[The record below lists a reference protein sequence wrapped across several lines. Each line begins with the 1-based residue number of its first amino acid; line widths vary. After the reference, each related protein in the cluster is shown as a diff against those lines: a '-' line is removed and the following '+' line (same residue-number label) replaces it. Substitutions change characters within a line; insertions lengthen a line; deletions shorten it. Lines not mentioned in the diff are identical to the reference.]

1 MKTIGKKLLSVCL
14 AAAMLTGLAAPALAA
29 DTSVTNGS
37 SRSITFLDIGSTTL
51 ETDEATF
58 YKKAI
63 TSNDFLKDWAS
74 LAYNVFRSQRDSYW
88 DHAGDG
94 WDADY
99 GANGNYIDLVDYLL
113 NAKPRHI
120 EETGLA
126 KENVAGYVSSG
137 LAVANSLK
145 EVQQRAANDIA
156 GLPNRKLT
164 GEDFLARHPMDALT
178 DTNQLVLYSTVS
190 TFDRYG
196 RTEQIGYDSFTIAFY
211 DFQLHVLSDD
221 QKLSGTVSTDT
232 TTSEDGLITLFENQD
247 RSDTTQSATLANSV
261 TESLSSSITNSEN
274 YTFGESLGVNASVTQ
289 KIPGTPEV
297 GLSITETLSYGQAMS
312 TAYSDTESYSE
323 TTNKSSTVTATVPAH
338 TKTSAIQT
346 RATTKATTTFNCPV
360 GVTYRVAIFSMCGT
374 CYDDNAAV
382 QQFNTAG
389 YEQRSFVTLFG
400 GSTDASDAGE
410 SLYLRADKHLGDTSY
425 DTTYGC
431 TRGTNDDGEVWCTAL
446 DWSTIVGYGAPS
458 SSESGLKGG
467 STLIAALDS
476 RYPKSDTG
484 ASMSVVSDSI
494 STVQGEAM
502 PILPIGSVYI
512 PWQLD
517 NNWSLDR
524 TFELALGE
532 TLPISSYRVK
542 ANDTDNVPYYGFIP
556 TLGTWKIVD
565 STGKEA
571 TSSVAKMVYD
581 SVTGSQT
588 LEATAEG
595 VTYVKYFI
603 PENHYYTY
611 DGTPSTNDS
620 ISSPAYKVVVSNE
633 SRAPFE
639 GTLTLTGSI
648 QATVKE
654 TMNLNAA
661 EGLSLTA
668 ITTDGETVTPVV
680 SWEAQEADGI
690 TVGVDGAMTVTKAG
704 TFHIRAV
711 MDGVCSDWVEVVATE
726 ASTDLI
732 QYTCYHPFTDVL
744 HGSWFE
750 PAVEFVYQNRV
761 MDGGK
766 ANLFQP
772 AAQVTRAQ
780 VAQVLYNLEGPSLQ
794 AAENPFADVSDSAWY
809 AKAVTWAAENGLT
822 TGVKADRF
830 QPNAPVTREQLV
842 TFLCRYADWKGLD
855 LSAGT
860 MDLSRYQDAGQV
872 SGWARDYVLQALK
885 AGLIQ
890 GKSDTKLVPQGTAT
904 RAELAQI
911 CVNLLD
917 R

>member
-1 MKTIGKKLLSVCL
+1 MKTIGKKLLAVCL
-14 AAAMLTGLAAPALAA
+14 AATMLTGLAAPALAA
-29 DTSVTNGS
+29 DTNITNGS
-37 SRSITFLDIGSTTL
+37 NRSITFLDIGSTTL

-63 TSNDFLKDWAS
+63 NSNDFLKDWAS

-113 NAKPRHI
+113 VAKPRHI
-120 EETGLA
+120 EETGLV

-137 LAVANSLK
+137 LSVANSLK
-145 EVQQRAANDIA
+145 EVQRRAANDIA
-156 GLPNRKLT
+156 SLPNRKLT

-274 YTFGESLGVNASVTQ
+274 YTFGESLGGEASVTQ
-289 KIPGTPEV
+289 KIPGTSEV
-297 GLSITETLSYGQAMS
+297 GLSITATLSYGQAMS

-346 RATTKATTTFNCPV
+346 KATTKATTTFNCPV
-360 GVTYRVAIFSMCGT
+360 GITFKVAIFSMCGT

-410 SLYLRADKHLGDTSY
+410 SLYLRADKHLGDISY

-431 TRGTNDDGEVWCTAL
+431 TQGTNDDGDVWCTAL

-467 STLIAALDS
+467 STLIDALDS

-524 TFELALGE
+524 TFELALGD

-542 ANDTDNVPYYGFIP
+542 ATDTDNVPYYGFVP

-571 TSSVAKMVYD
+571 TSSVARMVYD

-588 LEATAEG
+588 LEATGEG
-595 VTYVKYFI
+595 TTYVKYFI
-603 PENHYYTY
+603 PEKYYKTY
-611 DGTPSTNDS
+611 DGTYSTNDS

-633 SRAPFE
+633 SRAPFA

-648 QATVKE
+648 QATVEE

-661 EGLSLTA
+661 EGISLTA
-668 ITTDGETVTPVV
+668 VTTDGESVTPVV
-680 SWEAQEADGI
+680 SWEAQETDGI

-704 TFHIRAV
+704 TYHVRAC
-711 MDGVCSDWVEVVATE
+711 MDGVYSDYIDVVVSE
-726 ASTDLI
+726 PASLV
-732 QYTCYHPFTDVL
+732 QYVCYHPFADVS
-744 HGSWFE
+744 HGAWYE
-750 PAVEFVYQNRV
+750 GAVEYVYQNDV
-761 MDGGK
+761 MEGMK
-766 ANLFQP
+766 ETLFQP
-772 AAQVTRAQ
+772 VNEVTRAQ
-780 VAQVLYNLEGPSLQ
+780 VAQVLYNLEGRPNTGTDN
-794 AAENPFADVSDSAWY
+794 AFHDVSDNAWY
-809 AKAVTWAAENGLT
+809 AKAITWAADNGLAN
-822 TGVKADRF
+822 GVKADQFR
-830 QPNAPVTREQLV
+830 PNDPITREQLV
-842 TFLCRYADWKGLD
+842 AFLCRYAQWKGLELPTSD
-855 LSAGT
+855 VSL
-860 MDLSRYQDAGQV
+860 DQYQDAGQV
-872 SGWARDYVLQALK
+872 SSWAQTHITQALK

-890 GKSDTKLVPQGTAT
+890 GKSATKLVPQGTAS

-911 CVNLLD
+911 FVNLLD